1 MVKTLAFTVIIHV
14 FFLSFSLSFL
24 LVFWTKQ
31 TISSLK
37 RKVFLITPTFDFSL
51 QPNTIL
57 RSNREMLKL
66 ACYHVKLK
74 QHIFFNVRQKALHLA
89 LPAHTVKLGKSS
101 WVCRKPWLLNA
112 AHLILLCL

>member
-14 FFLSFSLSFL
+14 FSLSFSLSFL
-24 LVFWTKQ
+24 FGFWTKQ

-57 RSNREMLKL
+57 VLRSNRKVLKL
-66 ACYHVKLK
+66 AC
-74 QHIFFNVRQKALHLA
+74 KAKA
-89 LPAHTVKLGKSS
+89 
-101 WVCRKPWLLNA
+101 RKAKA
-112 AHLILLCL
+112 AYFL